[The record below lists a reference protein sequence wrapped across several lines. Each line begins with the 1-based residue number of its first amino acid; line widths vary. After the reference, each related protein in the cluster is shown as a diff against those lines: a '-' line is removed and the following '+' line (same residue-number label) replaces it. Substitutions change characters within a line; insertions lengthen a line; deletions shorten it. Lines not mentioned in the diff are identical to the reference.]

1 MKTLGIISEFNPFH
15 NGHKYLLDKAKNE
28 LGVDLTVTI
37 MSGDFVQR
45 GEPAIMDKYS
55 RSKTAIESGFDLVI
69 EMPSFVS
76 LQAAEYF
83 ALKSVTILDKMN
95 IDYLVFGIENIEPST
110 FIKYTK
116 TIINHKSTIDSD
128 MKTYLEIGYSY
139 PKAQIKALKKFVN
152 DDFFSANNIL
162 ALEYIKSIHR
172 INSKIKPYPIKRI
185 KTKNRDT
192 SINNKIYASST
203 AIRCNLSPKIKSLMP
218 EESYNNMI
226 NFQKK
231 YKSFNDNIIY
241 TLFKYK
247 IFLEDIDTKNI
258 LGYEEGLEKY
268 LKKISNNTNSYT
280 SFLDEAA
287 SLRYTKS
294 RIKRFIINC
303 LLCNSSDLNDIDIN
317 FIKVLAYNKNAIQFF
332 GEISNKINIIINKKD
347 LAKLDN
353 KNLSIYTKM
362 IDSSNLYNL
371 GISREMNYDFIHNNR
386 PIKR

>member
-28 LGVDLTVTI
+28 LGFDLSVTI

-76 LQAAEYF
+76 LQSAEYF
-83 ALKSVTILDKMN
+83 AIKSVTILDKMN
-95 IDYLVFGIENIEPST
+95 IDYLAFGIENIEPST
-110 FIKYTK
+110 FIKYAK
-116 TIINHKSTIDSD
+116 TIIDYQSTIDSD

-162 ALEYIKSIHR
+162 AIEYVKSIHK

-192 SINNKIYASST
+192 SINDKVYASST

-231 YKSFNDNIIY
+231 YKSFNENIIY

-258 LGYEEGLEKY
+258 LGYEEGLENY

-280 SFLDEAA
+280 SFLNQAA

-303 LLCNSSDLNDIDIN
+303 LLGNSSDLNDIDIN

-371 GISREMNYDFIHNNR
+371 GIGKEMNYDFIHNNR

>member
-28 LGVDLTVTI
+28 LGFDLSVTI

-83 ALKSVTILDKMN
+83 AIKSVTILDKMN
-95 IDYLVFGIENIEPST
+95 IDYLAFGIENIEPST

-116 TIINHKSTIDSD
+116 TIINHQSTIDND

-162 ALEYIKSIHR
+162 ALEYVKSIHK

-192 SINNKIYASST
+192 TINDKIYASST

-241 TLFKYK
+241 NIFKYK

-258 LGYEEGLEKY
+258 LGYEEGLENY

-280 SFLDEAA
+280 SFLVEAA

-303 LLCNSSDLNDIDIN
+303 LLGNSSDLNDIDIN

-332 GEISNKINIIINKKD
+332 GEISDKINIIINKKD

-371 GISREMNYDFIHNNR
+371 GIGREMNYDFIHNNR

>member
-28 LGVDLTVTI
+28 LGFDLSVTI

-76 LQAAEYF
+76 LQSAEYF

-95 IDYLVFGIENIEPST
+95 IDYLVFGIENIDPSS
-110 FIKYTK
+110 FLKDAR
-116 TIINHKSTIDSD
+116 TIINNQSIIDND
-128 MKTYLEIGYSY
+128 MKTYLGIGCSY
-139 PKAQIKALKKFVN
+139 PKAKIKALKKFVN
-152 DDFFSANNIL
+152 DDFISANNIL

-192 SINNKIYASST
+192 SINDKVYASST
-203 AIRCNLSPKIKSLMP
+203 AIRYNLSPKIKSLMP

-231 YKSFNDNIIY
+231 YKSFNENIIY

-258 LGYEEGLEKY
+258 LGYEEGLENY

-303 LLCNSSDLNDIDIN
+303 LLANSSDLNDIDIN

-332 GEISNKINIIINKKD
+332 GEISDKINIIINKKD

-371 GISREMNYDFIHNNR
+371 GIGREMNYDFIHNNR